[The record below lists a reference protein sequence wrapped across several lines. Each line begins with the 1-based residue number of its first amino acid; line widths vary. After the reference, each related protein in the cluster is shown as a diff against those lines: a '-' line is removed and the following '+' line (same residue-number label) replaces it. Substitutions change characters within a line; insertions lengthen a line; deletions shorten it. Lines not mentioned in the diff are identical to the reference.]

1 MNAGQWLALATE
13 MPPTGAARPL
23 SIYEASALSVIRA
36 AGCDLIGADGRHV
49 LDLYA
54 GDAVSNLG
62 YAHPR
67 LVDAIR
73 GQSER
78 LLFQDNLVDV
88 HVRDR
93 ATNALVGFAPPEI
106 TGAFLVNCGAE
117 ANENALRIA
126 FLATGRRKVLAVTG
140 AFHGRTAAAG
150 AVSWNARQS
159 WYGFPKLPFD
169 VEFIPRNDI
178 DALTTMIDNDVAA
191 VIFEPVQGRAG
202 AVALSFEFVA
212 ALRQATRSCAAILI
226 ADEVCCGMGRAGQH
240 FAVDAYGVQPDIITA
255 GKALA
260 GGYPCGAVLLN
271 DDLGALLQ
279 PGDLASTF
287 GGGPTACAA
296 MLAVIDAIRKDG
308 LLANVRRRE
317 ADIREHCVRG
327 PVRGI
332 QGMGLL
338 LGLRCDRPAREVQS
352 ALLHHDILAGLCDDP
367 DVLSLSP
374 PLILQAQHVERL
386 SEALGDVAPAI

>member
-1 MNAGQWLALATE
+1 MNAGQWLALASE
-13 MPPTGAARPL
+13 MSPTGAARRL
-23 SIYEASALSVIRA
+23 SIHDAAALSAVRA

-54 GDAVSNLG
+54 GDAVSSLG

-67 LVDAIR
+67 LVEAIQ

-78 LLFQDNLVDV
+78 LLFQDNRVDV

-93 ATNALVGFAPPEI
+93 AMDSLVDFAPGEI

-140 AFHGRTAAAG
+140 GFHGRTTAAA

-159 WYGFPKLPFD
+159 WYGFPALPFE
-169 VEFIPRNDI
+169 VEFIPRNDV
-178 DALTTMIDNDVAA
+178 DAVTAMIDNDVAA

-202 AVALSFEFVA
+202 ALDLSFEFVA

-226 ADEVCCGMGRAGQH
+226 ADEVGCGMGRSGHH
-240 FAVDAYGVQPDIITA
+240 FAVNAYGVQPDIITA

-260 GGYPCGAVLLN
+260 GGYPSGAVLLN

-279 PGDLASTF
+279 PGDLDSTF

-296 MLAVIDAIRKDG
+296 MLAVIEAIRKDE

-317 ADIREHCVRG
+317 ADIRELCVRG
-327 PVRGI
+327 PVLGI

-338 LGLRCDRPAREVQS
+338 LGLRCDRPAREVQG
-352 ALLHHDILAGLCDDP
+352 ALLQHDILTGLCDDP
-367 DVLSLSP
+367 DVLCLTP

-386 SEALGDVAPAI
+386 SEALGVVAPAI